1 MTRRFSLLLSL
12 VLLATVAFSQS
23 KNLEITI
30 LQTSDVH
37 GAMFP
42 FDFIANKNQ
51 DASLSQVATYV
62 NEVRSSKKPFIL
74 LDNGDILQGQPEA
87 YYYNYVETKAPH
99 LISRVLNFMQ
109 YDAATMGNH
118 DIEAGHAVYDKI
130 VKQSKFPWLAAN
142 AVKTGTHTP
151 YFKPYIIIN
160 RGGLKVAVLGL
171 ITPGIPGWLPKDLW
185 TGLEF
190 DDMVE
195 SATRWMK
202 IIKTKE
208 KPDIIIGLFHSG
220 VDPTYGGVDSMSVK
234 NENAGVIVAMKVAGF
249 DAILLGHD
257 HSPICKKV
265 AGPTGDS
272 VVIANPGAGAR
283 FVSEVTVTVS
293 KGKNGKTIKSAKGK
307 LVPMSKVLPDQAFM
321 DKFSD
326 DYENV
331 KAFTGKPI
339 NTFQRTISTKD
350 AYFGPSAFIDLI
362 HDAQIKST
370 GADISFAAPLSF
382 VTTVDSGKI
391 YVRDFFKLYKY
402 ENRLYTVSLTG
413 DEVRKYLEFSYGQW
427 LNTMKSAND
436 YLLVY
441 ETDNDGKPLLDK
453 RGKVKVKNRYYNFDS
468 AYGIYYTVDVSKPV
482 GERIT
487 ITKMANGDAF
497 DLNKRYK
504 VAMNSYRASGGGGHL
519 TEGAGIPE
527 KDVAARTLSMS
538 KGDFRMVLLDI
549 FSKSGPINPQPANY
563 WSIVPTELAAP
574 AKEREMK
581 LLFGGNGEGH

>member
-1 MTRRFSLLLSL
+1 MIRHISLLFSL
-12 VLLATVAFSQS
+12 VLIATGVFSQS
-23 KNLEITI
+23 KSLEITI

-37 GAMFP
+37 GAIFP
-42 FDFIANKNQ
+42 FDFISNKAQ

-62 NEVRSSKKPFIL
+62 NEVRASKRPSIL

-87 YYYNYVETKAPH
+87 YYYNYVETKPPH
-99 LISRVLNFMQ
+99 LISRVLNFMK

-118 DIEAGHAVYDKI
+118 DIEAGHPVYDKI
-130 VKQSKFPWLAAN
+130 VKESKFPWLAAN
-142 AVKTGTHTP
+142 AVKAGTHTP
-151 YFKPYIIIN
+151 YFKPYVIIN

-171 ITPGIPGWLPKDLW
+171 ITPGIPGWLPNDLW

-195 SATRWMK
+195 TAARWMK
-202 IIKTKE
+202 VIKTKE
-208 KPDIIIGLFHSG
+208 KPDVIIGLFHSG
-220 VDPTYGGVDSMSVK
+220 VDPTYGRADSMSVK

-257 HSPICKKV
+257 HSPLYKKV

-283 FVSEVTVTVS
+283 FVSEVTVTVT
-293 KGKNGKTIKSAKGK
+293 KATNGKVTKSAVGK
-307 LVPMSKVLPDQAFM
+307 LVPMNKVIPDQAFM
-321 DKFSD
+321 DNFSD
-326 DYENV
+326 DYEKV
-331 KAFTGKPI
+331 RAFTSRAI
-339 NTFQRTISTKD
+339 NTFQRTITTKD
-350 AYFGPSAFIDLI
+350 AYFGSSAFIDLI

-370 GADISFAAPLSF
+370 GADVSFAAPLSF
-382 VTTVDSGKI
+382 VTTVDSGTI

-413 DEVRKYLEFSYGQW
+413 NEIRKYLEFSYGQW
-427 LNTMKSAND
+427 MNTMKTSADN
-436 YLLVY
+436 LLVY
-441 ETDNDGKPLLDK
+441 ETDKDGKLALDK
-453 RGKVKVKNRYYNFDS
+453 RGKAKVKNRYYNFDS

-482 GERIT
+482 GQRIT
-487 ITKMANGDAF
+487 ITKLANGDTF
-497 DLNKRYK
+497 DLAKRYK

-527 KDVAARTLSMS
+527 KEVASRTVSMS

-563 WSIVPTELAAP
+563 WSVVPTELVAP